1 MYCIIFTKS
10 ARKSSSESQQAMA
23 ILKAGKL
30 EDGSEKQK
38 LVSSLSRGGLWSITE
53 PAQKVFSRTEHYFR
67 QSTFKSASL
76 QRVDIIEIA
85 QKSASDS
92 DVVSSYQTMVSEA
105 ELVPT
110 KNVCKDVL
118 YSIVNLYIRVRSFS
132 LAKDI
137 IQNFKIKAK
146 QTKGKAL
153 RKEIKRSCDVQTQER
168 HA

>member
-1 MYCIIFTKS
+1 M
-10 ARKSSSESQQAMA
+10 
-23 ILKAGKL
+23 

-38 LVSSLSRGGLWSITE
+38 LVSSLSRGALVSITE

-92 DVVSSYQTMVSEA
+92 DVLHVSSYQTMVSEA

-118 YSIVNLYIRVRSFS
+118 HSIVNLYIRVRSFS

-153 RKEIKRSCDVQTQER
+153 RKEIKRSCDMQTQER
-168 HA
+168 HD

>member
-1 MYCIIFTKS
+1 MYCIIFLKKC

-38 LVSSLSRGGLWSITE
+38 LVSSLSRGALVSITE

-67 QSTFKSASL
+67 HSTFKSASL

-92 DVVSSYQTMVSEA
+92 DVLHVSSYQTMVSEA

-110 KNVCKDVL
+110 KNVCKTRVFFVKTILMYVVVCIFFLSEMQLFISCFFFFVL
-118 YSIVNLYIRVRSFS
+118 STVKVCF
-132 LAKDI
+132 
-137 IQNFKIKAK
+137 
-146 QTKGKAL
+146 
-153 RKEIKRSCDVQTQER
+153 
-168 HA
+168 